1 MTAKNG
7 VGSAA
12 TLAPGQDMDDS
23 RFRIR
28 PYQQILSSCSGALVT
43 SLFMTPLDVIKTR
56 LQAQQKL
63 LLSNKCY
70 LYCNGLMDHICP
82 CAPNMGPSAVSKPT
96 LHFTG
101 TIDAF
106 SKISR
111 HEGVR
116 SLWSGLG
123 PTLVL
128 ALPTTVIYFVA
139 YEQFR
144 IRLKE
149 LHQSRK
155 GKDAELPFWLPLTA
169 GGSARVLAVTIVN
182 PLELIRTKMQSERL
196 SYSEVGQ
203 AFRSMLRVQGVLGM
217 WNGFF
222 PTILRDVPFSAIYW
236 TTYETY
242 KKQLNVTQPTFS
254 VSFVG
259 GAISGGVAA
268 FLTVPFDVVKTHQQ
282 IAFGE
287 RFLYPQNGA
296 KSATVSTFAMMRR
309 IFEASGIRGLFT
321 GLTPRLVKVAPACAI
336 MIASFEY
343 GKNFFY
349 SYNVKRYQEKH
360 GRVSGAPPLGGGG
373 TTVGASLVSST
384 MPTSSPTVVAAAS
397 PSPSHRGRVRF

>member
-1 MTAKNG
+1 MAR
-7 VGSAA
+7 SMAA
-12 TLAPGQDMDDS
+12 TAPGQDMDDS

-43 SLFMTPLDVIKTR
+43 SLFMTPLDVVKTR

-82 CAPNMGPSAVSKPT
+82 CGPNMGPSAVNKPT

-111 HEGVR
+111 YEGVGA
-116 SLWSGLG
+116 LWSGLG

-149 LHQSRK
+149 LYQSRK
-155 GKDAELPFWLPLTA
+155 GKDAELPIWLPLIA
-169 GGSARVLAVTIVN
+169 GSSARVLAVTIVN

-196 SYSEVGQ
+196 SYREVGR
-203 AFRSMLRVQGVLGM
+203 AFRHLVRMQGVLGM

-222 PTILRDVPFSAIYW
+222 PTILRDVPFSGIYW
-236 TTYETY
+236 TTYETI
-242 KKQLNVTQPTFS
+242 KKRFNVSQPTFAF
-254 VSFVG
+254 SFAG

-268 FLTVPFDVVKTHQQ
+268 FCTVPFDVVKTHQQ

-287 RFLYPQNGA
+287 QFLYPQNGV
-296 KSATVSTFAMMRR
+296 KSKKLTGNTFATMRT
-309 IFEASGIRGLFT
+309 IYQVNGIRGLFT

-349 SYNVKRYQEKH
+349 SYNVARYHEKQ
-360 GRVSGAPPLGGGG
+360 STGGGPAG
-373 TTVGASLVSST
+373 GSSSVVSSSVPSPPSIVASHIPRT
-384 MPTSSPTVVAAAS
+384 MAAAATAAE
-397 PSPSHRGRVRF
+397 